1 MVQRIVSYAE
11 NLTSIALTGTGG
23 IGKTSVILTALYDHR
38 IRERFG
44 DNRRFIRCDQFPV
57 SHAHFLRKLSEAAG
71 TGVENPENLS
81 LLRRYLSSKE
91 MIIVLDNAESILG
104 LPETDAQNI
113 HATVD
118 ELSQFSNICLI
129 ITSRISNTLPAHCE
143 IIKIPTLS
151 MEAGYHTFYRIY
163 RFSER
168 SYQINEIL
176 KELDFHP
183 LSITLLATVAQQ
195 NQWDTKRL
203 TAEWGKRRT
212 GVLYTRHMGSLAA
225 TIDLSLASPM
235 FQELGPDARELLE
248 AVAFFPQGVDEDNAD
263 WLFPT
268 ISDGPNIFD
277 VFCNLSLTHRS
288 NTFIK
293 MLAPLRDYLRP
304 KDPTASPLLRKVKE
318 QYFRR
323 LSIDLSPGEPSF
335 HASRWITSE
344 DVNLEHLLDVFTSID
359 TDSKNV
365 WGACNHFMNHLY
377 WHKPRL
383 VTLGS
388 KVEALPDSHPFK
400 PYCLVFLSR
409 LFDRVGNSIEQKR
422 ILVQSLGLWRERG
435 DEYWVAE
442 TLAYLSDANRK
453 TGLYQEGIQ
462 QAREA
467 SEIFGRLGDA
477 GKQAQCLVVLASSLR
492 REQQLDAAGEA
503 ASRAINLSENR
514 DQHLLCQCYQVL
526 GAIHQS
532 KGNTD
537 QAVHHFEASLR
548 IASLLDSHGLL
559 SEGHLSMARLHIR
572 EGRLSDA
579 QTHLEHAK
587 SHTGND
593 TLRLARV
600 IFMNACALYEQHRF
614 REAKLEA
621 LRALDVFEKLGAV
634 DLVEQTRQILENV
647 EEMIHES
654 HHNGKPSSGV
664 PCRIYLP
671 LSFNHRH
678 RTQTRITPS
687 SMNPFVTMGTRHL
700 LLVH

>member
-1 MVQRIVSYAE
+1 M
-11 NLTSIALTGTGG
+11 ALTGTGG
-23 IGKTSVILTALYDHR
+23 IGKTSVILTALHDHR
-38 IRERFG
+38 VRERFG
-44 DNRRFIRCDQFPV
+44 GNRWFIRCDQFPA
-57 SHAHFLRKLSEAAG
+57 SRTHFLRKLSEATG

-104 LPETDAQNI
+104 LPEMDAQDI

-129 ITSRISNTLPAHCE
+129 ITSRISNTLPTHCE
-143 IIKIPTLS
+143 IIEIPTLS

-163 RFSER
+163 RLSER
-168 SYQINEIL
+168 SDQINEIL

-195 NQWDTKRL
+195 NQWNIKRL
-203 TAEWGKRRT
+203 TAEWERRRT
-212 GVLYTRHMGSLAA
+212 GVLRTRHMGSLAA
-225 TIDLSLASPM
+225 TIDLSMASPM

-248 AVAFFPQGVDEDNAD
+248 VVAFFPQGVNEDNAD

-277 VFCNLSLTHRS
+277 VFCNLSLTYRG
-288 NTFIK
+288 NAFIT

-304 KDPTASPLLRKVKE
+304 KDPMASSLLRAAKE
-318 QYFRR
+318 HYFRR
-323 LSIDLSPGEPSF
+323 LSTDLSPGESGF
-335 HASRWITSE
+335 HASRWIMSE
-344 DVNLEHLLDVFTSID
+344 DVNVEHLLDVFTSID
-359 TDSKNV
+359 ADSKSV
-365 WGACNHFMNHLY
+365 WDACNHFMNHLY

-422 ILVQSLGLWRERG
+422 ILIRSLGLWREKG

-442 TLAYLSDANRK
+442 TLVYLSDANRK
-453 TGLYQEGIQ
+453 TGLYGEGIQ
-462 QAREA
+462 QAKEA
-467 SEIFGRLGDA
+467 SEIFGRLGDT
-477 GKQAQCLVVLASSLR
+477 GKQAQCLIVLASSLR
-492 REQQLDAAGEA
+492 REQQLDAAEEA

-514 DQHLLCQCYQVL
+514 DQHLLCQCHHVL

-532 KGNTD
+532 KGSTD
-537 QAVHHFEASLR
+537 KAIHHFEASLR
-548 IASLLDSHGLL
+548 IASLLDSRGLL

-572 EGRLSDA
+572 EGKFSDA
-579 QTHLEHAK
+579 RAHLEHAK

-593 TLRLARV
+593 ILRLARV
-600 IFMNACALYEQHRF
+600 VFMSACVLYEQHRF
-614 REAKLEA
+614 EEAKLEA
-621 LRALDVFEKLGAV
+621 SRALDAFEKLGAV
-634 DLVEQTRQILENV
+634 DLVEQTRQILENI
-647 EEMIHES
+647 EAMIYEES
-654 HHNGKPSSGV
+654 HDNGKPFECRPSSHLFTPLV
-664 PCRIYLP
+664 WPQTPNPNEDY
-671 LSFNHRH
+671 LSFHE
-678 RTQTRITPS
+678 
-687 SMNPFVTMGTRHL
+687 FVCSDGNKTCL
-700 LLVH
+700 LLH